1 MNTLITA
8 GGSGITRIG
17 NRSNKIQGR
26 NITSH
31 HMTGMSREGDYLK
44 NVSGDQLGMLVHTI

>member
-31 HMTGMSREGDYLK
+31 RMIWMSREGDYLK